1 MKPNL
6 YVDYCTGCGLCH
18 SVYGTKLEEDSSG
31 FLVPLVNGENMKKLA
46 GVCPAGGMATLEME
60 KNKIWGRYEKAF
72 LGWAA
77 DADIRKSA
85 SSGGVLTALC
95 CFLLESKK
103 VDGIIQIKAGSTY
116 HTQIVISRT
125 ANEVKKCMGSRYS
138 ASAPLMEIKQLV
150 RGGEKYAFVGK
161 PCDVSALR
169 MYLKEDILLSEQ
181 IVYLLSFFCA
191 GTPGKAAQKKLLEA
205 LGCKTEEE
213 CVDLQYRGNGW
224 PGFATA
230 TKADGSSSKISYNDS
245 WGKILG
251 RDVRKICRYCIDGIG
266 EMADISCG
274 DAWYLT
280 DSLQPD
286 FSEKEGRNVVF
297 SRTGKGADLLGEALA
312 AGYLVLEDYRA
323 CEEELKYIQKYQYER
338 RATMGAMISGL
349 KICRKGAPKYS
360 TRLLKSYS
368 GNISFKVR
376 AKRFLGTI
384 KRAIKGRI

>member
-1 MKPNL
+1 MKSDL
-6 YVDYCTGCGLCH
+6 YIEYCTGCGLCQ
-18 SVYGTKLEEDSSG
+18 SVYGTKLEENQNG
-31 FLVPLVNGENMKKLA
+31 FLVPIVDEENAEKLA
-46 GVCPAGGMATLEME
+46 RICPAGGAATLEM
-60 KNKIWGRYEKAF
+60 KRNKVWGQYEKVF
-72 LGWAA
+72 LGWAF
-77 DADIRKSA
+77 DANIRRSA

-95 CFLLESKK
+95 CYLLESKK

-116 HTQIVISRT
+116 HTQVVVSRT
-125 ANEVKKCMGSRYS
+125 SDEVKKCMGSRYS
-138 ASAPLMEIKQLV
+138 ASAPLRQIKQMV
-150 RGGEKYAFVGK
+150 CEDEKYAFVGK

-169 MYLKEDILLSEQ
+169 MYMKEDKLFSEK

-191 GTPGKAAQKKLLEA
+191 GTPSKAAQKKLLET
-205 LGCKTEEE
+205 LGCNKEEE
-213 CVDLQYRGNGW
+213 CIDLQYRGNGW

-280 DSLQPD
+280 NDFQPD

-297 SRTGKGADLLGEALA
+297 SRTSKGTDLLDEAFE
-312 AGYLVLEDYRA
+312 AGHLVLEEYEA

-338 RATMGAMISGL
+338 RATMGAMILGLRICGKCAPRYSKRLLRGYSGKVGL
-349 KICRKGAPKYS
+349 KYQ
-360 TRLLKSYS
+360 
-368 GNISFKVR
+368 

-384 KRAIKGRI
+384 KRVMQKKI